1 MSNCDCNCGTEGGHV
16 EAVRAAIAK
25 ILAEND
31 GKILDSIVAA
41 DGSLYDLIPFEE
53 NASSLRNLREVFDDP
68 YVGCFLLNSF
78 PRTDA
83 GYRAKLTSMIRN
95 GELYGITNWQI
106 VGHGDKEATAGIFG
120 INYLDAAKTQVSVLI
135 ASSAKGVVREIQNR
149 ITPIIFDVL
158 GFERYYAFT
167 FSYNIYCHAHFLAA
181 GFVLDS
187 INTEILEQVYD
198 EYRLVFVL
206 TREKYEAMKREAED
220 GLYRSGKTD
229 RRYLENPHLIH
240 PKARSLTDAVE
251 SMKRNG
257 LDEEKI
263 RVCEAALA
271 AVRDGNSTFLNGR
284 GEAQKAKLILSF

>member
-1 MSNCDCNCGTEGGHV
+1 MSNSNNSSNSSRV
-16 EAVRAAIAK
+16 EAVRKAVEK
-25 ILAEND
+25 ILAENN

-41 DGSLYDLIPFEE
+41 DGKLYDLIPFEDD
-53 NASSLRNLREVFDDP
+53 ASSLRNLREVFDDP

-83 GYRAKLTSMIRN
+83 GYKAKLASIIKN
-95 GELYGITNWQI
+95 GELYGLTNWQI

-120 INYLDAAKTQVSVLI
+120 INYLDAGQTEVSILI
-135 ASSAKGVVREIQNR
+135 ASAAKGVIREIQNR

-181 GFVLDS
+181 GFELDS
-187 INTEILEQVYD
+187 VNTEILEQVYD

-206 TREKYEAMKREAED
+206 TRERYEALRRASAD
-220 GLYRSGKTD
+220 GVYRSGRIDKK
-229 RRYLENPHLIH
+229 YLENPHLIH

-257 LDEEKI
+257 VDPEKV

-271 AVRDGNSTFLNGR
+271 SVRDGTSTFLNGR
-284 GEAQKAKLILSF
+284 GESQKAKLILKF